1 MTRTPTHAL
10 FVNSGILGLK
20 TFARFVERAFSNRQD
35 DVRATQILL
44 TEGITPAERVV
55 RRVLCS
61 RLWHD
66 GWGGVANLDF
76 MRYRAEW
83 NAGWLARKRIRE
95 LERSGERFDVLHFHR
110 QAASYASLD
119 RIRRTPTI
127 ISIDCTQSCVVRS
140 ARSRL
145 EARTYEPNVRRDG
158 EIFRAAKLIVSTSQW
173 AADCLRA
180 EYPDCTTE
188 IAVMPNPVELDGFD
202 PAWIDERY
210 ARATQ
215 SPGYKPRVLFMGG
228 DLRRKGGE
236 DLLDAW
242 RAGQLWTRAR
252 LEVVTSVPV
261 AARLL
266 SEGVTVRTGVTAHSP
281 EWRRLWRE
289 ADVFVLP
296 TRQEAFGLVYQEAA
310 AAGLPSIGTRINAI
324 PELVLDRRTGLLIEP
339 EAVAPLTTALNC
351 LIDSAEVRRDFGTR
365 ARERVVQTANP
376 DTYRR
381 HLASAIHHV
390 ANRAAGSTRSWI
402 ETH

>member
-1 MTRTPTHAL
+1 
-10 FVNSGILGLK
+10 
-20 TFARFVERAFSNRQD
+20 
-35 DVRATQILL
+35 
-44 TEGITPAERVV
+44 
-55 RRVLCS
+55 
-61 RLWHD
+61 
-66 GWGGVANLDF
+66 
-76 MRYRAEW
+76 
-83 NAGWLARKRIRE
+83 
-95 LERSGERFDVLHFHR
+95 
-110 QAASYASLD
+110 
-119 RIRRTPTI
+119 
-127 ISIDCTQSCVVRS
+127 VRS

-188 IAVMPNPVELDGFD
+188 IAVMPDPVELDGFD
-202 PAWIDERY
+202 PAWINERY

-215 SPGYKPRVLFMGG
+215 SPDYKPRVLFMGG

-365 ARERVVQTANP
+365 ARESVVQTAHP

-381 HLASAIHHV
+381 NLAAAIHHV
-390 ANRAAGSTRSWI
+390 ANRADGSTRSSI
-402 ETH
+402 DTH